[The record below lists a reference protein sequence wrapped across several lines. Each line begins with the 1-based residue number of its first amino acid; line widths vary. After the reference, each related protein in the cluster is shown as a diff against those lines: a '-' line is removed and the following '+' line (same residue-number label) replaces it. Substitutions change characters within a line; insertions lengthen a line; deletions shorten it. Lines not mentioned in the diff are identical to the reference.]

1 MSETIAEAVAKLS
14 KDCSYLELHC
24 ENKAL
29 RAKVAELEA
38 LARNYRESWNG
49 AQIDVQ
55 GLLARERDTLTEIA
69 EVACMPFPDL
79 ATKDEVVAKVV
90 GLEAELTKL
99 KAFALWALA
108 GYRGDELGDIDGGD
122 LQDKAEAL
130 GLLVGVTVTEPCGEG
145 CNCMGWDDFPQTCY
159 RIPEWL
165 A

>member
-1 MSETIAEAVAKLS
+1 MSERMADE
-14 KDCSYLELHC
+14 
-24 ENKAL
+24 
-29 RAKVAELEA
+29 R
-38 LARNYRESWNG
+38 LADYEFVDDG
-49 AQIDVQ
+49 CK
-55 GLLARERDTLTEIA
+55 LLACFKAERAALRDTLTEIA

-145 CNCMGWDDFPQTCY
+145 CNCMDWDDFPQTCY

-165 A
+165 KEQS

>member
-79 ATKDEVVAKVV
+79 ATKDEVVAKV
-90 GLEAELTKL
+90 AELDAELSALTQAYKEGITYENF
-99 KAFALWALA
+99 KAQKEQ
-108 GYRGDELGDIDGGD
+108 GDES
-122 LQDKAEAL
+122 
-130 GLLVGVTVTEPCGEG
+130 
-145 CNCMGWDDFPQTCY
+145 
-159 RIPEWL
+159 
-165 A
+165 